1 MAATGAKTEDPPK
14 TPDIKKEAKDDSF
27 GFECNICLTAAQKP
41 VVTLCG
47 HLYCWPCLYKWLNH
61 SKKGE
66 CPVCKGG
73 VTTNNVIP
81 IYGRGRH
88 SDPRK
93 STLSVPERPRAHRSA
108 SSPTHVEARS
118 IARSIHLPIRSDAG
132 GMSAG
137 FGLFPSLFG
146 SNTAG
151 RVELDAIR
159 GGNGNGNYYTDF
171 LREEQQEQLSRMLLV
186 LGSLVILC
194 LLMF

>member
-88 SDPRK
+88 SDPRCLSPSIPTQKNLNDSFFRK

-108 SSPTHVEARS
+108 SSPTHVEVS
-118 IARSIHLPIRSDAG
+118 PD
-132 GMSAG
+132 
-137 FGLFPSLFG
+137 
-146 SNTAG
+146 T
-151 RVELDAIR
+151 
-159 GGNGNGNYYTDF
+159 
-171 LREEQQEQLSRMLLV
+171 
-186 LGSLVILC
+186 
-194 LLMF
+194 

>member
-1 MAATGAKTEDPPK
+1 VRNIE
-14 TPDIKKEAKDDSF
+14 KKLNRNDQKESKSSEAH

-88 SDPRK
+88 SDPRWYFSFLDK
-93 STLSVPERPRAHRSA
+93 KFLQISSENRRSA
-108 SSPTHVEARS
+108 FQRDLERRDQHPPRLL
-118 IARSIHLPIRSDAG
+118 R
-132 GMSAG
+132 
-137 FGLFPSLFG
+137 
-146 SNTAG
+146 
-151 RVELDAIR
+151 R
-159 GGNGNGNYYTDF
+159 GGASCVRYTCQSDPMRGGCLPDSDYF
-171 LREEQQEQLSRMLLV
+171 HLY
-186 LGSLVILC
+186 LGLTR
-194 LLMF
+194 

>member
-14 TPDIKKEAKDDSF
+14 TPDIKVRTEFDIDGKYLKKRNWNDQKEAKDDSF

-146 SNTAG
+146 SNTVSNVTDLSIAIPNPPVLAAG
-151 RVELDAIR
+151 RPCGARCD
-159 GGNGNGNYYTDF
+159 
-171 LREEQQEQLSRMLLV
+171 
-186 LGSLVILC
+186 
-194 LLMF
+194 